1 MSINGSGFIS
11 SLLMKMVLSFVY
23 NNLIFIFQI
32 QIFRVNFFI
41 CNFSQPKKWLEIGA
55 KLDCVKYITIYCI
68 YWIFS
73 NSLVERLKRSLTAS
87 AELLQT
93 ASRREG
99 SCDILSQSVSG
110 EDWANSFEECR
121 ISCTVTLKTFLKEIF
136 LKTLFHHIM

>member
-1 MSINGSGFIS
+1 MVAV
-11 SLLMKMVLSFVY
+11 SLVVYWSKWFWVLCIITWYSFFKFKFSEW
-23 NNLIFIFQI
+23 IFLFA
-32 QIFRVNFFI
+32 IFRNQR
-41 CNFSQPKKWLEIGA
+41 NGLKWEL